1 MLYDS
6 WAKSIGV
13 FLNISMCC
21 QKCVYFFPELFSV
34 EFLAQNVVF
43 SFVCLNNLM
52 MVLVSFPTKEK
63 IAHVFGSEGFL

>member
-1 MLYDS
+1 
-6 WAKSIGV
+6 
-13 FLNISMCC
+13 
-21 QKCVYFFPELFSV
+21 VYFFPELFSV